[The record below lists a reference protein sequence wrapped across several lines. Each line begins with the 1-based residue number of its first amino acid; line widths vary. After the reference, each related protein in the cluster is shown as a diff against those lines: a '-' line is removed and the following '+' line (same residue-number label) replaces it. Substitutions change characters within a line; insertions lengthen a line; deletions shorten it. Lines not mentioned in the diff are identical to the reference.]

1 MLFRRK
7 GFSVIIFKKE
17 VTVLLLSCV
26 ILYDGVIYR
35 MKRISDADFS
45 ELYQKYGPM
54 VLRRCRFIL
63 KDEDK
68 ALDAMQDVFLRILET
83 KCKIKELCA
92 SLFYVTATRV
102 CLNKIRSDKLRSGPD
117 FYKVTETLT
126 DTFSETELEKVEA
139 GMILESIFEGRDAR
153 DSLIAALHFV
163 DGLTLEETAQNVGM
177 SVSGVRK
184 RISELKKYSLKF
196 MNRVNA

>member
-1 MLFRRK
+1 MKTLET
-7 GFSVIIFKKE
+7 GDFK
-17 VTVLLLSCV
+17 
-26 ILYDGVIYR
+26 
-35 MKRISDADFS
+35 

-68 ALDAMQDVFLRILET
+68 ALDAMQDVFVRILES
-83 KCKIKELCA
+83 KCKIKEVCS

-117 FYKVTETLT
+117 FSVIAETMA
-126 DTFSETELEKVEA
+126 DDFSELEQEKIEA
-139 GMILESIFEGRDAR
+139 GVILENIFSKRDAK
-153 DSLIAALHFV
+153 DSLIATLHYV
-163 DGLTLEETAQNVGM
+163 DLHTLEETAELVGM

-184 RISELKKYSLKF
+184 RLSELKKFSIGLV
-196 MNRVNA
+196 NRGQL